1 MSPPPVTCAHCNQPL
16 TDPPL
21 CYAAEAPWRIL
32 GVSESELDSR
42 VVLSDDQCIV
52 DEKYFF
58 IRGHIEIPIVDA
70 ASLFIWSVWCSLSDK
85 SFQHMGD
92 RWNEPSRSEDPAYF
106 GWLTSQ
112 LPGYPDTL
120 HLQTTVQSR
129 GLGVVPLVTVFE
141 PADHPIVQEQR
152 EGISMARV
160 HEFAHLIL
168 HGE

>member
-1 MSPPPVTCAHCNQPL
+1 MSSPPVTCAHCNKPL

-21 CYAAEAPWRIL
+21 CYAAEAPWRKL
-32 GVSESELDSR
+32 GVAESELNSR
-42 VVLSDDQCIV
+42 VVLSDDICVV
-52 DEKYFF
+52 DDKYFF
-58 IRGHIEIPIVDA
+58 VRGQIVIPIVDHP
-70 ASLFIWSVWCSLSDK
+70 STFLWSVWCSLSEK
-85 SFQHMGD
+85 SFRD
-92 RWNEPSRSEDPAYF
+92 VLERWDEPMRAEDPAYF

-120 HLQTTVQSR
+120 HLQTTVRSR
-129 GLGVVPLVTVFE
+129 GVGVVPLVTVFE